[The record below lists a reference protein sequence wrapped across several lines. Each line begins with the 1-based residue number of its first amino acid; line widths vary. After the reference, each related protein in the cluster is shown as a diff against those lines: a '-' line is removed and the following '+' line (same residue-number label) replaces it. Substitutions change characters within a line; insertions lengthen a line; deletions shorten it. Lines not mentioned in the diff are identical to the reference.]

1 MLRRGE
7 NVRATVIGSDE
18 TKSPLLVERLNFA
31 RRHASLLGFKI
42 AEDFRADPAL
52 FCNRSSRPQGRPCQ
66 REKGKVTRL
75 ARAGARHAP
84 YRSCLRTSPIRS
96 APPPSIAWRDLAAT

>member
-18 TKSPLLVERLNFA
+18 TKSPLLVEHLNFA

-52 FCNRSSRPQGRPCQ
+52 FCNRSSRPQGRPSQ
-66 REKGKVTRL
+66 REKGKGP
-75 ARAGARHAP
+75 A
-84 YRSCLRTSPIRS
+84 SQ
-96 APPPSIAWRDLAAT
+96 PPFFPSKNSSFAVNAIFASDTILPKI